1 MFYIRTRCL
10 VAVLLHDNMNGTVKC
25 TLAYVYVYVCPL
37 SLESGQLIIQC
48 LVHMHVLYSSFTV
61 HNVLALQLIRM

>member
-1 MFYIRTRCL
+1 M
-10 VAVLLHDNMNGTVKC
+10 AVLLHNNMIGTVKC

-61 HNVLALQLIRM
+61 HNVFRITINTYVTMAA